1 MLFRIALSKGSE
13 LIPIASEIQ
22 HITSYLEIQ
31 TIRYSRKF
39 DYDIDF
45 PENLKSYSTLK
56 LLLQPLVENSIY
68 HGLSKTKP
76 HVHIHVEIMEDIDMT
91 AEELSRLRTNIYS
104 NTEIHSSGYGL
115 HNINERIQTYFGDN
129 YGLSIES
136 EFNYGTTVKLKLPK
150 QIHNADTGS
159 MYSHSSQPIHSQ
171 TP

>member
-1 MLFRIALSKGSE
+1 M
-13 LIPIASEIQ
+13 
-22 HITSYLEIQ
+22 T
-31 TIRYSRKF
+31 YS
-39 DYDIDF
+39 
-45 PENLKSYSTLK
+45 
-56 LLLQPLVENSIY
+56 LLYKDNGI
-68 HGLSKTKP
+68 G
-76 HVHIHVEIMEDIDMT
+76 MT